1 MDSEP
6 HLAKK
11 PSSSSEYGSPRFNK
25 DGDQL
30 LPDEEDPYSLS
41 GTSVSLFGLAIA
53 FVMLGIPL
61 LAVLIEIPSA
71 KKNYAP
77 ISLDQNGSK
86 SHPTISIT
94 WAGKSSSR
102 DPRWQQK

>member
-11 PSSSSEYGSPRFNK
+11 PSSSSEDVPPRFNK

-30 LPDEEDPYSLS
+30 LPDEEDPYNLS

-53 FVMLGIPL
+53 FLMLGIPL
-61 LAVLIEIPSA
+61 LAVLTESPAA
-71 KKNYAP
+71 KKNYDQ

-86 SHPTISIT
+86 SHSPIPISRVS
-94 WAGKSSSR
+94 KPSSR
-102 DPRWQQK
+102 DSCWK

>member
-11 PSSSSEYGSPRFNK
+11 PSSSSSPEYVSPGFNK

-30 LPDEEDPYSLS
+30 LTNEEDPYSLS

-53 FVMLGIPL
+53 FIMLVIPL
-61 LAVLIEIPSA
+61 LAVLIESPVA
-71 KKNYAP
+71 EKNYDP
-77 ISLDQNGSK
+77 ISLDNNGSK
-86 SHPTISIT
+86 SHSPISIS
-94 WAGKSSSR
+94 WISKPSSR
-102 DPRWQQK
+102 DSCW

>member
-11 PSSSSEYGSPRFNK
+11 PPSSSEYVSPSFNK

-53 FVMLGIPL
+53 FIMLGIPL
-61 LAVLIEIPSA
+61 LAVFIESPEA
-71 KKNYAP
+71 KKNYDQ

-86 SHPTISIT
+86 SHSPIAIS
-94 WAGKSSSR
+94 WVSKPSSR
-102 DPRWQQK
+102 DSCWEQK

>member
-11 PSSSSEYGSPRFNK
+11 PSSSSEYVSPSFKK

-41 GTSVSLFGLAIA
+41 GTSLSLFGLVIA
-53 FVMLGIPL
+53 FLMLGIPF
-61 LAVLIEIPSA
+61 LAVLIESPAA
-71 KKNYAP
+71 KKNYDP

-86 SHPTISIT
+86 SHSTITIS
-94 WAGKSSSR
+94 WFSKPSSR
-102 DPRWQQK
+102 DSCW

>member
-11 PSSSSEYGSPRFNK
+11 PSSSSEYVSPSSNK
-25 DGDQL
+25 DGDQI

-41 GTSVSLFGLAIA
+41 GTSISLLGLAISL
-53 FVMLGIPL
+53 VMLLIPL
-61 LAVLIEIPSA
+61 LAVLIEIPA
-71 KKNYAP
+71 DKKNYDQ

-86 SHPTISIT
+86 SHSPIAIS
-94 WAGKSSSR
+94 WVSKPSSR
-102 DPRWQQK
+102 DSCW

>member
-6 HLAKK
+6 HLAKE
-11 PSSSSEYGSPRFNK
+11 PSSSLEYVSPIFNK
-25 DGDQL
+25 DGDPL
-30 LPDEEDPYSLS
+30 LPEEEDPYSLS

-61 LAVLIEIPSA
+61 LVVFIESPAA
-71 KKNYAP
+71 KNNYDP

-86 SHPTISIT
+86 SHSTITIS
-94 WAGKSSSR
+94 WFSKPSSR
-102 DPRWQQK
+102 DSCW